1 MATHTECKMGEAW
14 GELHQWMKE
23 QTVRSEKILAQV
35 EKTNGRVNKLEKL
48 RLIIYTTLGVVGIFV
63 MLLFPTT
70 PIGAMLY
77 KLWGGG

>member
-1 MATHTECKMGEAW
+1 MGEAW

-23 QTVRSEKILAQV
+23 QTATAEKILKQV
-35 EKTNGRVNKLEKL
+35 EKTNGRVTRLEKL
-48 RLIIYTTLGVVGIFV
+48 RLIIYTTLAVVGLFV

-77 KLWGGG
+77 KLWGG